1 MIGDDEQRQEE
12 GVVSRGVDLGGRRV
26 PRVPDLSAGK
36 DPLRRP
42 NPFILDDFSGSNAYK
57 ETKP

>member
-1 MIGDDEQRQEE
+1 MAMFEDEDEGSARVMDKNKMPQTPSFAEEMVSPKRQ
-12 GVVSRGVDLGGRRV
+12 
-26 PRVPDLSAGK
+26 
-36 DPLRRP
+36 